1 MIFRSAPLSGRPALW
16 VGLIRHA
23 RLCFRLMGD
32 RRVSL
37 FPKLLVAAAV
47 AYVLM
52 PMDLVPDLLVPV
64 AGWLD
69 DAVVLWLALRALV
82 RLSPPHVVAE
92 HLAARPW
99 GSQPS
104 R

>member
-1 MIFRSAPLSGRPALW
+1 MTGPFGPVRPALW
-16 VGLIRHA
+16 AGLMRNA

-37 FPKLLVAAAV
+37 FPKMLVAGAV
-47 AYVLM
+47 LYVLW
-52 PMDLVPDLLVPV
+52 PMDLVPDVLLPFV
-64 AGWLD
+64 GWLD

-92 HLAARPW
+92 HMAGRGRW
-99 GSQPS
+99 GAEPS